1 MSKTWT
7 KAEIIKK
14 VAEETGFQRK
24 EAYKAV
30 ESLLEVMKDTLASGE
45 AILVSGFGKFTV
57 RQKNKRLGRNPETGE
72 SMILDERRVV
82 TFKCSKQLREK
93 MNK

>member
-45 AILVSGFGKFTV
+45 DILVSGFGKFTV